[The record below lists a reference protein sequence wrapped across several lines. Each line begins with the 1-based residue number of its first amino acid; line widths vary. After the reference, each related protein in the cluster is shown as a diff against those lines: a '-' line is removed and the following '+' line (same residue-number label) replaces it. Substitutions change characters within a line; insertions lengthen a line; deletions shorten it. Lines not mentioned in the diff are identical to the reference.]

1 MRLPFPANEDR
12 VPGKALEASDGG
24 LAHAFDTTEGG
35 NSIKGGAT
43 VLQSIIRC
51 PAGRPAGRAER
62 LSTNLALVATTLSP
76 LSRVEAVANDGSDIA
91 FSRRRAVPVGQ
102 LRLCRVLGLCWL

>member
-12 VPGKALEASDGG
+12 LPGKALEASDGG

-43 VLQSIIRC
+43 VLQSIGV
-51 PAGRPAGRAER
+51 PH
-62 LSTNLALVATTLSP
+62 
-76 LSRVEAVANDGSDIA
+76 VEQNVFPQI
-91 FSRRRAVPVGQ
+91 
-102 LRLCRVLGLCWL
+102 WHW